1 MGTFSMRVWAAL
13 VFAVAAQC
21 LAVGQSH
28 AKDLRDAEAGLGGAA
43 VIQLEFKHNVV
54 YAVQKQLTSL
64 GYNPR
69 GVDGRWGPNTRNALN
84 EYRQDNGLTAQSG
97 LDWGVLESLFGTEY
111 VQWKIDDLSPDDPPA
126 VSEQLDPV

>member
-1 MGTFSMRVWAAL
+1 MRTFSMRVRAVL
-13 VFAVAAQC
+13 VFAIAAQC

-28 AKDLRDAEAGLGGAA
+28 AKDLRDSEAGLGGAA
-43 VIQLEFKHNVV
+43 VNQLEFKHNVV
-54 YAVQKQLTSL
+54 YAVQKKLTSL
-64 GYNPR
+64 GYDPR

-84 EYRQDNGLTAQSG
+84 QYRDDEGLTMRGG